1 MNLHKAAKE
10 YLHKVAIQTY
20 TLRAEDLETE
30 QLPSH
35 YFNMGYTMKLI
46 DESTS
51 LMSLLQNIRMGRF
64 DDLGYLQDSDD
75 QAVESFLECVF
86 DYIQDK

>member
-20 TLRAEDLETE
+20 TLRAEDIETE
-30 QLPSH
+30 LLPGH
-35 YFNMGYTMKLI
+35 YYNMGYTMKLI

-51 LMSLLQNIRMGRF
+51 LMSLLNSIRMGGF
-64 DDLGYLQDSDD
+64 DNLGYEPNSDD
-75 QAVESFLECVF
+75 EVVESFLECVF